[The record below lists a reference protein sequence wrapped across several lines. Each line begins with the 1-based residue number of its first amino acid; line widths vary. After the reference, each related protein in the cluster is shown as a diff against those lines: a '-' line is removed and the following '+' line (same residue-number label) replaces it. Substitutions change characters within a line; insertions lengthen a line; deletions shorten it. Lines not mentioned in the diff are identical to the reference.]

1 MPFKIHSM
9 KENKTNIVSEPA
21 IVYEKSIST
30 FTSFEEMNEAEAKV
44 MASISAINHLQ
55 NATTLI
61 KKIYAEELKNPMN
74 KKIIFK

>member
-1 MPFKIHSM
+1 M

-21 IVYEKSIST
+21 IVYKKNSINT

-44 MASISAINHLQ
+44 MASISPINHLQ

-61 KKIYAEELKNPMN
+61 KKIYAEELKNLMN